1 MPGGYRMT
9 TRWQGVVK
17 REEREPG
24 RGAEEV
30 REAGLA

>member
-1 MPGGYRMT
+1 MSTRCRGG
-9 TRWQGVVK
+9 GK

-24 RGAEEV
+24 RGADEV